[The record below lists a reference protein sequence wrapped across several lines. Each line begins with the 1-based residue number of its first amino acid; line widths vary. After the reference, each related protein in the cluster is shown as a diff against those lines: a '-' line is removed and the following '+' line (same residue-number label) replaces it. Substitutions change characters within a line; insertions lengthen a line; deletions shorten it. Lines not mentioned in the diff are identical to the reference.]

1 MGWKCFG
8 MRQKEQ
14 DPDCSQVDWKDLCQQ
29 LRPRRSRSRRHSKR
43 KKKRSRSRKRR
54 RRSPSSSSR
63 SSSSSSSKSRGE
75 RCGSKSKSERCE
87 EASDS
92 SVPTKTASNPAI
104 EKAKQEAFK
113 KVLQLKDADIE
124 VDERRRQWRSL
135 LREWHPDK
143 HEDKE
148 VATAIFQFIQ
158 KAKSL
163 VNV

>member
-29 LRPRRSRSRRHSKR
+29 LRPRRSRSRRHFKR

-63 SSSSSSSKSRGE
+63 SSSSSS
-75 RCGSKSKSERCE
+75 SKSERCE

-113 KVLQLKDADIE
+113 
-124 VDERRRQWRSL
+124 
-135 LREWHPDK
+135 
-143 HEDKE
+143 
-148 VATAIFQFIQ
+148 
-158 KAKSL
+158 
-163 VNV
+163 